1 MVLRLSFDDSLEIT
15 MEDSVNRKAK
25 GGGCVGDAS
34 KVAPMMIM
42 LVKQ

>member
-25 GGGCVGDAS
+25 GGGCVR
-34 KVAPMMIM
+34 KEMPRK
-42 LVKQ
+42 LRL